1 VIKVVER
8 EEINLEEEKA
18 ASFSKNVQ
26 ENINGFEKTL
36 LSLIDEED
44 EQTVIT
50 ESFTFKAKKI
60 IRSINSNP
68 IKNLQYIFEKNA
80 GNKVSLPLDE
90 VGQT

>member
-1 VIKVVER
+1 
-8 EEINLEEEKA
+8 
-18 ASFSKNVQ
+18 VQ

-90 VGQT
+90 VGQTKVNLGISAINYSLNPFIGY